1 MTYIW
6 INPVV
11 REMYEPESLAGK
23 TIGGPVG
30 TNLHELL
37 AAYQAQQSGYHLVTD
52 GEGLIDATIAVA
64 VTEEFAD
71 TYPQLMDTLTAAQE
85 TIADFMEN
93 QPDETLKIVAQELDL
108 DTAAVEAMYPDYNF
122 SIEITEDDIA
132 GLQRTADF
140 MLDAEMIQQEADAS
154 SLFLEQGKTE

>member
-11 REMYEPESLAGK
+11 REMYELESLAGK

-71 TYPQLMDTLTAAQE
+71 TYPQLMTPSPPPRKSSPTLW
-85 TIADFMEN
+85 
-93 QPDETLKIVAQELDL
+93 KISR
-108 DTAAVEAMYPDYNF
+108 M
-122 SIEITEDDIA
+122 
-132 GLQRTADF
+132 RH
-140 MLDAEMIQQEADAS
+140 
-154 SLFLEQGKTE
+154 